1 MSQTSQIDTSAN
13 TSQVMDRPIT
23 VSVASLLLVLNVL
36 ILVGWWLIAPSD
48 IESNGAQVFF
58 TILWFSVAISVF
70 RGYGWVRWAIL
81 AVLIV
86 FLVEILNTGEPIGAM
101 QQMPF
106 GDQAS
111 KTMALVAL
119 ILLFLPQSHQWYK
132 QIKAYAKALE
142 AEESGTNK

>member
-1 MSQTSQIDTSAN
+1 
-13 TSQVMDRPIT
+13 MDRPIT

-36 ILVGWWLIAPSD
+36 VLVGWWMIAPSD

-58 TILWFSVAISVF
+58 SILWFSVGVSVF
-70 RGYGWVRWAIL
+70 RGYGWVRYAIL

-86 FLVEILNTGEPIGAM
+86 FLIEVLNTGQPLGAL

-111 KTMALVAL
+111 KSMALVAL
-119 ILLFLPQSHQWYK
+119 VLLFLPQSNQWFK
-132 QIKAYAKALE
+132 QIKEYAKALE
-142 AEESGTNK
+142 AEQSG

>member
-1 MSQTSQIDTSAN
+1 
-13 TSQVMDRPIT
+13 MDRPIT

-36 ILVGWWLIAPSD
+36 VLVGWWLIAPND

-58 TILWFSVAISVF
+58 TILWFSVGVSVF
-70 RGYGWVRWAIL
+70 RGYGWVRYAIL

-86 FLVEILNTGEPIGAM
+86 FLVEILNTGRPFGAL

-111 KTMALVAL
+111 KSMALVAL

-132 QIKAYAKALE
+132 QIKEYAKALE
-142 AEESGTNK
+142 AEETG